1 VFYFFSRGASQ
12 IRCEVRVD
20 RTGAGYE
27 LVVDGP
33 ESLHVEHFNE
43 TNALNRRWCELQHSL
58 VKEGW
63 SGPDACRA

>member
-1 VFYFFSRGASQ
+1 VFYFFSREGSQ

-20 RTGAGYE
+20 RTGIGYE

-33 ESLHVEHFNE
+33 ESVRVEHFNE
-43 TNALNRRWCELQHSL
+43 THDLNRRWLELQRRL
-58 VKEGW
+58 VREGW